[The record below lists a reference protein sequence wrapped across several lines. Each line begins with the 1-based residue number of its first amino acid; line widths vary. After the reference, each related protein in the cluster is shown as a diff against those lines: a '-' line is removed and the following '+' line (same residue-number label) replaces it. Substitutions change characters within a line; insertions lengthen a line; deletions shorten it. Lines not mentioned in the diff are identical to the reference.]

1 VAGLAK
7 LKMNEAQRKT
17 VVSTVTVYG
26 KTVYC
31 LGFFLESSKVTGST
45 CSCASQRK
53 RPEHLVYWLPAFKK
67 KSSQAMGVS
76 GVGIKNITTLKLFPQ
91 PPLYMSRFRN
101 TGMREREAA
110 W

>member
-1 VAGLAK
+1 MGKQYTAWVFFWSPQRSLVALVAARPRGKDQSIWSTGYQLSRRNPHK
-7 LKMNEAQRKT
+7 LLLR
-17 VVSTVTVYG
+17 
-26 KTVYC
+26 
-31 LGFFLESSKVTGST
+31 
-45 CSCASQRK
+45 
-53 RPEHLVYWLPAFKK
+53 
-67 KSSQAMGVS
+67 AMGVS